1 MGGDR
6 TTAAL
11 VMGAALGL
19 AGLFTAAQRR
29 TREASAMWALIL
41 IPAGT
46 LLMGWFVSQFS
57 PAWASRYFAPT
68 LGAILLLAAF
78 GLSRAGVLGPVALT
92 LALIFSLNAASYL
105 AKYKSDMRTI
115 AGEMAPQMQ
124 QGDIVLVG
132 QPEEV
137 PLAWYYLPPGR
148 GLRFA
153 DFTGLS
159 SDPQSMNWVDA
170 LSRFGRADPGATLAG
185 LVASLRPGQN
195 ILFVRPLTEGA
206 RNWRSPWTEL
216 VRRRSAQWGQL
227 LESDRTLKRAA
238 WAPHTYHGACCVA
251 NSAVLYRKV
260 A

>member
-11 VMGAALGL
+11 VMGAAFGL
-19 AGLFTAAQRR
+19 AGLFTAAKRR
-29 TREASAMWALIL
+29 TRDATVMWALIL

-78 GLSRAGVLGPVALT
+78 GLSRARVLGAIALT
-92 LALIFSLNAASYL
+92 LALIFTLNAASYL
-105 AKYKSDMRTI
+105 AKYKSDMRDVG
-115 AGEMAPQMQ
+115 GEMAPLLH
-124 QGDIVLVG
+124 QGDVVLVG

-153 DFTGLS
+153 DFTGPS

-170 LSRFGRADPGATLAG
+170 LSRFQRADPRATLAG
-185 LVASLRPGQN
+185 LVATLRPGQDL
-195 ILFVRPLTEGA
+195 LFIRPLTEGA
-206 RNWRSPWTEL
+206 RNWKSPWTQL
-216 VRRRSAQWGQL
+216 VRRRSAQWGAL
-227 LESDRTLKRAA
+227 LEADRSLRPVAR
-238 WAPHTYHGACCVA
+238 APHTYHGACCVA